1 MLEETNDNL
10 LEADGRGADD
20 SQDVIVAENQEIL
33 AENQEEMESV
43 LEEEIPITE
52 VAEVTIEA
60 DVAENPAEEVA
71 VLTETLTEEEI
82 EVAAETEALVDETVE
97 AIAETETEFSNA
109 EIKAE
114 PIAEQAETESALA
127 QAAIETSVAEAE
139 TESPVEQS
147 ETEISSAETESFV
160 EQAEAESLI
169 ADAETE
175 SPVVETETTTPEA
188 VETVAEIETVPE
200 MAENETEENTI
211 ELTDEKVADD
221 ELVSENLNQSAI
233 SAIEEVN
240 AEESEDETLKDRHDI
255 PMLDYDTLSMEQ
267 LVDEL
272 GTLVVVEKLMSVKDH
287 VEELKKSFLSKYHHF
302 IDEKK
307 EEFLADAEN
316 TATETKEDF
325 HYHFPL
331 KVKFDQLYSQYRD
344 KKNTH
349 FQSLQNNLKAN
360 LENRLTIVEELKNLI
375 HSQENMT
382 VTLKKFND
390 IRDRWKVAGSIPKD
404 KYNHVW
410 NNYHF
415 HLENFYD
422 ILHLDREIRDLDFKH
437 NLVQKLKIIERV
449 EELVNEEDINKAF
462 RELQDLHR
470 IWKEDIGPVSRESR
484 EEIWNKFSELTKQMH
499 DKREEL
505 FEKLREGETA
515 NLEKKKEIIAQ
526 IEVLAQE
533 KVNSHSAWLAQIVKV
548 EALRD
553 LFFNAGKVP
562 SEVTDQTWNNFK
574 NAVRSFNVLKNSF
587 YKDIKKDQN
596 DNLSKKQALVAK
608 ANELKESTDFA
619 VSTPIFKQIQDEWK
633 TIGHVPRKFSDK
645 LWGEFRGA
653 CNEYFE
659 KLKEQKSEENAEEI
673 AAFESKKTYLE
684 TIKGFELIGEHKAD
698 LDAIKSH
705 IETWKSFGK
714 VPFARRHIEG
724 KFNKILDT
732 LFEKLSSS
740 KKDNELVRYA
750 NRLDNLTGSDNS
762 RKLDNEKVFIMRK
775 IDEVQSNLFQLENNI
790 QFFGRAKADNP
801 MVKEV
806 MDNIEKQKE
815 ELATWKEK
823 LKQIRSLKT
832 E

>member
-1 MLEETNDNL
+1 MLEEKNDNL
-10 LEADGRGADD
+10 LDADGNVADE
-20 SQDVIVAENQEIL
+20 SQEVMTSENEEIL
-33 AENQEEMESV
+33 VKNQEEMESAHQAE
-43 LEEEIPITE
+43 LS
-52 VAEVTIEA
+52 VAEAEDTSDSELAEQTTAEVELAVEEATIE
-60 DVAENPAEEVA
+60 VEAEEPFAELDSILSEQAEQTEDAVEEVEDSSVNELAEQKVA
-71 VLTETLTEEEI
+71 ILTDPLTEDEI
-82 EVAAETEALVDETVE
+82 EVAAETEALVKETVKP
-97 AIAETETEFSNA
+97 
-109 EIKAE
+109 KAK
-114 PIAEQAETESALA
+114 T
-127 QAAIETSVAEAE
+127 AAKPKSV
-139 TESPVEQS
+139 TDVEN
-147 ETEISSAETESFV
+147 SSDN
-160 EQAEAESLI
+160 I
-169 ADAETE
+169 
-175 SPVVETETTTPEA
+175 
-188 VETVAEIETVPE
+188 
-200 MAENETEENTI
+200 I
-211 ELTDEKVADD
+211 ELTDEQVADD
-221 ELVSENLNQSAI
+221 TLVLETDSQSVI
-233 SAIEEVN
+233 NAIEEVN

-272 GTLVVVEKLMSVKDH
+272 GELVVVERLMSVKDH

-307 EEFLADAEN
+307 EEFHAESRSVGTDTN
-316 TATETKEDF
+316 EDF

-331 KVKFDQLYSQYRD
+331 KAKFDQLYSQYRD
-344 KKNTH
+344 KKNNH

-360 LENRLTIVEELKNLI
+360 LENRLAIVDELKNLI
-375 HSQENMT
+375 HSQDSIP

-390 IRDRWKVAGSIPKD
+390 IRDRWKVAGPIPKD
-404 KYNHVW
+404 RYNHVW

-422 ILHLDREIRDLDFKH
+422 VLHLDREIRDLDFKH

-470 IWKEDIGPVSRESR
+470 IWKEDIGPVSRDSR
-484 EEIWNKFSELTKQMH
+484 EEIWNRFSELTKQMH
-499 DKREEL
+499 DKREGL
-505 FEKLREGETA
+505 FEKLREVETA
-515 NLEKKKEIIAQ
+515 NLAKKKEIIAA

-533 KVNSHSAWLAQIVKV
+533 KVNSHAAWSGQVEKV
-548 EALRD
+548 EALRNQ
-553 LFFNAGKVP
+553 FFGAGKVP
-562 SEVTDQTWNNFK
+562 PEVTDQTWTEFK

-587 YKDIKKDQN
+587 YKDIKKDQT
-596 DNLSKKQALVAK
+596 DNLSKKQALIAK
-608 ANELKESTDFA
+608 ANELKDNTDFIA
-619 VSTPIFKQIQDEWK
+619 TTPMFKQIQEEWK

-645 LWGEFRGA
+645 LWTEFRAA

-659 KLKEQKSEENAEEI
+659 KLKEQKTELNAEEI
-673 AAFESKKTYLE
+673 EAFEKKKAYLE
-684 TIKGFELIGEHKAD
+684 TIKTFELIGEHKAD
-698 LDAIKSH
+698 LDAIKAH
-705 IETWKSFGK
+705 IESWKSFGR

-724 KFNKILDT
+724 KFNKILDA

-750 NRLDNLTGSDNS
+750 NRIDNLSGAENT

-775 IDEVQSNLFQLENNI
+775 VEEVQNNLFQLENNI

-823 LKQIRSLKT
+823 LKQLRGIKS

>member
-1 MLEETNDNL
+1 MLEEKNDNL
-10 LEADGRGADD
+10 LEADGSIADE
-20 SQDVIVAENQEIL
+20 SQEVTIAENQEIL
-33 AENQEEMESV
+33 VENQEE
-43 LEEEIPITE
+43 TE
-52 VAEVTIEA
+52 TVAEVEP
-60 DVAENPAEEVA
+60 VAEEVNETLAEAA
-71 VLTETLTEEEI
+71 VEEQVNEVVEEKAAILTEPLTEDEI
-82 EVAAETEALVDETVE
+82 EVAAEKEALVEETITNELAEQTVE
-97 AIAETETEFSNA
+97 VT
-109 EIKAE
+109 
-114 PIAEQAETESALA
+114 
-127 QAAIETSVAEAE
+127 
-139 TESPVEQS
+139 
-147 ETEISSAETESFV
+147 
-160 EQAEAESLI
+160 

-175 SPVVETETTTPEA
+175 SSVSDAETESSVIAEPEA
-188 VETVAEIETVPE
+188 EVEEEKNEAEENIVELTIEEVAEDSSDSE
-200 MAENETEENTI
+200 MTQQ
-211 ELTDEKVADD
+211 TD
-221 ELVSENLNQSAI
+221 SQSVI
-233 SAIEEVN
+233 NAIEEVN
-240 AEESEDETLKDRHDI
+240 AEESEDETLKDRHEI

-267 LVDEL
+267 LVNEL
-272 GTLVVVEKLMSVKDH
+272 GELVVVEKLMSVKDH

-307 EEFLADAEN
+307 EEFHAEN
-316 TATETKEDF
+316 PETTEDF

-344 KKNTH
+344 KKNNH

-360 LENRLTIVEELKNLI
+360 LENRLGIVEELKNLI
-375 HSQENMT
+375 HSQDNIP

-390 IRDRWKVAGSIPKD
+390 IRDRWKVAGPIPKD

-422 ILHLDREIRDLDFKH
+422 VLHLDREIRDLDFKH

-449 EELVNEEDINKAF
+449 EELLKEEDINKAF

-470 IWKEDIGPVSRESR
+470 IWKEDIGPVSRDNR

-499 DKREEL
+499 EKREGL
-505 FEKLREGETA
+505 FEKLREVENG
-515 NLEKKKEIIAQ
+515 NLAKKKELIAQ

-533 KVNSHSAWLAQIVKV
+533 KVKSHAAWLGQIEKV
-548 EALRD
+548 DALRNQ
-553 LFFNAGKVP
+553 FFSAGKVP
-562 SEVTDQTWNNFK
+562 SEVTDQTWTEFK

-619 VSTPIFKQIQDEWK
+619 ATTPLFKQIQEEWK

-645 LWGEFRGA
+645 LWTEFRAA

-659 KLKEQKSEENAEEI
+659 KLKEQKTELNIEEVE
-673 AAFESKKTYLE
+673 AFEKKKAYLE
-684 TIKGFELIGEHKAD
+684 TIKTFELIGEHKAD
-698 LDAIKSH
+698 LDAIKAH

-724 KFNKILDT
+724 KFNKILDA

-740 KKDNELVRYA
+740 KKENEMVRYA
-750 NRLDNLTGSDNS
+750 NRLDNLSGAENS
-762 RKLDNEKVFIMRK
+762 RKLDNERVFIMRK
-775 IDEVQSNLFQLENNI
+775 IEEVQSNLFQLENNI
-790 QFFGRAKADNP
+790 QFFARAKADNP

-806 MDNIEKQKE
+806 MENIDKQKE
-815 ELATWKEK
+815 ELATWKET
-823 LKQIRSLKT
+823 LKQIRRIKS